1 MINKRIGD
9 FLKQIE
15 KVLKIYFI
23 LRKNLVIAVYI
34 KFEAKQRETIGFVLK
49 ISEKRQCLGDF
60 VLDIIIMIFLIIYLM
75 VYKLVYIP
83 MKQRAQTINLYQS
96 RLLLNARV
104 LNSNFRMRSISTKG
118 RIHFFYRNIYCCC
131 K

>member
-34 KFEAKQRETIGFVLK
+34 KFEAKQRETIGSVLK
-49 ISEKRQCLGDF
+49 FQKKD
-60 VLDIIIMIFLIIYLM
+60 
-75 VYKLVYIP
+75 KALV
-83 MKQRAQTINLYQS
+83 TLS
-96 RLLLNARV
+96 
-104 LNSNFRMRSISTKG
+104 
-118 RIHFFYRNIYCCC
+118 
-131 K
+131 